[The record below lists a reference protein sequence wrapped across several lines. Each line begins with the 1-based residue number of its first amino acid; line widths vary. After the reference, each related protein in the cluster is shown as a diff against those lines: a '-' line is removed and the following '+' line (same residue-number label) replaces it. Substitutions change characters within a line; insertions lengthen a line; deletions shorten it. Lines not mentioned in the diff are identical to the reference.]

1 MPSGGAAH
9 AAVWLPQ
16 ASAAAHAVTAAHVSD
31 SVAGHA
37 GAVRGGYARLAVADG
52 ERKWARSDAR
62 RRLAGPPILSQLD
75 GAGGTGGAGG
85 AGGADSAGDGATG
98 SASSGPGH
106 ESKGRGGNAP
116 AGGNP
121 EAHDEG
127 RNEDKVQAKLALR
140 DKPGG
145 IDRDLVL
152 KAQTAR
158 AGVLIAVLA
167 ALSVNLGKVM
177 QKRGTQDLPVLQFK
191 SSILRSYLSN
201 GWWLVG
207 VVLDVAGALLTM
219 FSLSLA
225 PVSIVQPVLGCG
237 LAFVAIFSHLLTSD
251 RMGIWDWSACGA
263 CMLGTIGI
271 GLTTADDGEVE
282 AVVSMLVALPLVLFF
297 GLTGVVSD
305 MLYRWRLLHAE
316 ASWSICAGIC
326 FGLSASSARCGM
338 VLAQAW
344 GSIAT
349 FGGLVG
355 SIVLTSCGFVAQVS
369 DHPRPVSLRPRARLP
384 APYRPGKLSRLSTRF
399 LLRDPPTASLLPTT
413 LVASV
418 LTGEASLRTD
428 AGTEGGTRHRRGNL
442 RKYGFPDRRG
452 ALRNLGA
459 E

>member
-31 SVAGHA
+31 SIAGHA

-62 RRLAGPPILSQLD
+62 RRLAGPPILAQLD
-75 GAGGTGGAGG
+75 GAGGAGGAGG
-85 AGGADSAGDGATG
+85 AAGADSAGDGATG

-106 ESKGRGGNAP
+106 ESKGRGR
-116 AGGNP
+116 
-121 EAHDEG
+121 AHDEG
-127 RNEDKVQAKLALR
+127 RKEDKVQAKLALR

-145 IDRDLVL
+145 VDRDQVL

-191 SSILRSYLSN
+191 SSILRSYFSN

-282 AVVSMLVALPLVLFF
+282 AVVSMLVALPLVFFF
-297 GLTGVVSD
+297 GLTGFVSD

-349 FGGLVG
+349 FGGLVV
-355 SIVLTSCGFVAQVS
+355 SIVLTSFGFVAQVG
-369 DHPRPVSLRPRARLP
+369 DHPRPVSLRPRTNAG
-384 APYRPGKLSRLSTRF
+384 AVSPYA
-399 LLRDPPTASLLPTT
+399 ASCP
-413 LVASV
+413 V
-418 LTGEASLRTD
+418 
-428 AGTEGGTRHRRGNL
+428 
-442 RKYGFPDRRG
+442 
-452 ALRNLGA
+452 
-459 E
+459 